1 MVKFPCSTFAVNIA
15 KQGFTC
21 TFKKKSPDILGVSH
35 FCGEE
40 SRKSMQFVLQEKK
53 KASKKSTN
61 YHYNSVHCL
70 F

>member
-1 MVKFPCSTFAVNIA
+1 VVKFPRSTFVVNIA

-21 TFKKKSPDILGVSH
+21 TLKKKISRH
-35 FCGEE
+35 FGGLVIFEGKKVGNQCNL
-40 SRKSMQFVLQEKK
+40 SYKKK
-53 KASKKSTN
+53 KASEKSTN